1 MGQQAQT
8 AGEWIGSDFGGR
20 RFGVRKE
27 IGIMRTNGQRAGF
40 SLVELLI
47 VILIIALIV
56 AILLPA
62 LAGARNASKRT
73 DTESLCAQLSSAIGQ
88 FQIDNR
94 RLPGQF
100 SVREM
105 ASQENQDVRGMSMAE
120 NVMLE
125 LGGVKRTTTPPVP
138 ATGWVA
144 NVGPSATGTIW
155 VKPGETEGKAY
166 FTPSA
171 KYYVAMNGTTQV
183 GSMAGANL
191 PDLVDGFGNPLLLWI
206 EDEASVGKPEL
217 ISSTGPETRV
227 AFVRST
233 FEPGANSG
241 PAKFYTAT
249 NACFLK
255 STALARGGMDITS
268 TDQEKGSF
276 FGGATEVN
284 RLNALAAI
292 LGNPNFPK
300 FPNDDPNNAQAA
312 QIVPTAARGSFA
324 IQSAGIDGTYLGR
337 LAKKN
342 RGANTAIGGVLYFG
356 SAIKNASGADHV
368 DPDGKPFVYDFAKE
382 FDDVIVSGN

>member
-1 MGQQAQT
+1 
-8 AGEWIGSDFGGR
+8 
-20 RFGVRKE
+20 
-27 IGIMRTNGQRAGF
+27 MRTNGQRRGF

-73 DTESLCAQLSSAIGQ
+73 DTESLCAQISSAIGQ

-94 RLPGQF
+94 RLPGLF
-100 SVREM
+100 TVREM
-105 ASQENQDVRGMSMAE
+105 ASAENQDTRGMSMAE
-120 NVMLE
+120 NVMFE
-125 LGGVKRTTTPPVP
+125 LGFMRRQIGPPVP
-138 ATGWVA
+138 PTGWISG
-144 NVGPSATGTIW
+144 VGPNATGTTYW
-155 VKPGETEGKAY
+155 VKPDETQGKAY

-171 KYYVAMNGTTQV
+171 KYYAPLGAGSQV
-183 GSMAGANL
+183 CSASSLPL
-191 PDLVDGFGNPLLLWI
+191 PDLIDGFGNPLLLWI

-217 ISSTGPETRV
+217 TTSTGGETRV

-233 FEPGANSG
+233 FEAGANGG
-241 PAKFYTAT
+241 PAKFYSAT

-255 STALARGGMDITS
+255 SRALARGGMDIES
-268 TDQEKGSF
+268 DDPEKGTF
-276 FGGATEVN
+276 FAATEVR

-300 FPNDDPNNAQAA
+300 YPNDDASNAQPN
-312 QIVPTAARGSFA
+312 QIIPTAARGSFV

-342 RGANTAIGGVLYFG
+342 RGANTAVGGVLYYG
-356 SAIKNASGADHV
+356 SAIKNSGGTDHIG
-368 DPDGKPFVYDFAKE
+368 PDGKPFVYDFAKE
-382 FDDVIVSGN
+382 FDDVIVAGN

>member
-1 MGQQAQT
+1 
-8 AGEWIGSDFGGR
+8 
-20 RFGVRKE
+20 
-27 IGIMRTNGQRAGF
+27 MRTNGQRRGF

-62 LAGARNASKRT
+62 ISGARNAAKRT
-73 DTESLCAQLSSAIGQ
+73 DTESLCAQISSAIGQ

-105 ASQENQDVRGMSMAE
+105 ASADNQDNRGMSMAE

-125 LGGVKRTTTPPVP
+125 LGGVKRATTVPPIP
-138 ATGWVA
+138 AGWVSG
-144 NVGPSATGTIW
+144 VGPNAANTIW

-166 FTPSA
+166 YTPSA
-171 KYYVAMNGTTQV
+171 KNYMALDAASQV

-191 PDLVDGFGNPLLLWI
+191 PDLIDGFGNPLLLWL
-206 EDEASVGKPEL
+206 EDESSVGKPEL
-217 ISSTGPETRV
+217 VSSTGPETRV

-233 FEPGANSG
+233 YEAGANGG

-255 STALARGGMDITS
+255 STALARGGMDINS
-268 TDQEKGSF
+268 DDPEKGTF
-276 FGGATEVN
+276 FAATEAK

-292 LGNPNFPK
+292 LGNPNFPQ
-300 FPNDDPNNAQAA
+300 FPNNDPNNAQAA
-312 QIVPTAARGSFA
+312 QIIPTAARGSFV

-342 RGANTAIGGVLYFG
+342 RGANAAVGGTLYYG
-356 SAIKNASGADHV
+356 SAIKNSSGADHV
-368 DPDGKPFVYDFAKE
+368 DPDGKPLVYDFAKE

>member
-1 MGQQAQT
+1 
-8 AGEWIGSDFGGR
+8 
-20 RFGVRKE
+20 
-27 IGIMRTNGQRAGF
+27 MRTNGQRAGF

-73 DTESLCAQLSSAIGQ
+73 DTESLSAQLSSAIGQ

-105 ASQENQDVRGMSMAE
+105 ASQENQDTRGMSMAE

-125 LGGVKRTTTPPVP
+125 LGGVKRSTTVPPIP
-138 ATGWVA
+138 AGWVSG
-144 NVGPSATGTIW
+144 VGPNAVNPIW
-155 VKPGETEGKAY
+155 VKPGETVSGTEGKAY

-171 KYYVAMNGTTQV
+171 KYYAPLAAGSQV

-191 PDLVDGFGNPLLLWI
+191 PDLIDGFGNPLLLWI

-217 ISSTGPETRV
+217 TLSTGPETRV

-233 FEPGANSG
+233 FEAGANGG
-241 PAKFYTAT
+241 PAKFYSAT

-255 STALARGGMDITS
+255 SRALARSGMDIES
-268 TDQEKGSF
+268 DDPEKGTF
-276 FGGATEVN
+276 FAATEAR

-300 FPNDDPNNAQAA
+300 YPNDDASNAQPS
-312 QIVPTAARGSFA
+312 QIIPTAARGSFV

-342 RGANTAIGGVLYFG
+342 RGASTAVGGVLYYG
-356 SAIKNASGADHV
+356 SAIKNSAGADHV
-368 DPDGKPFVYDFAKE
+368 GPDGKPFVYDFAKE
-382 FDDVIVSGN
+382 FDDVIVAGN